1 MPLELDT
8 SHPIIWGYPTARN
21 EKKKVIHSCKF
32 NCTFPEGMCKVKSLN
47 IWTSGRCGYLKPTLL
62 KLILPVTLSSV
73 IPSSL
78 LESIFD
84 FLSRI
89 LKMDIA
95 ESLAFVASEASA
107 LACETPIDAKTKA
120 KKTWKTSNQLV
131 NDS

>member
-1 MPLELDT
+1 M
-8 SHPIIWGYPTARN
+8 
-21 EKKKVIHSCKF
+21 
-32 NCTFPEGMCKVKSLN
+32 
-47 IWTSGRCGYLKPTLL
+47 
-62 KLILPVTLSSV
+62 LPVTLSSA
-73 IPSSL
+73 IPSLL

-84 FLSRI
+84 FLSKI

-120 KKTWKTSNQLV
+120 KKTWETSDQLV

>member
-1 MPLELDT
+1 M
-8 SHPIIWGYPTARN
+8 
-21 EKKKVIHSCKF
+21 F
-32 NCTFPEGMCKVKSLN
+32 
-47 IWTSGRCGYLKPTLL
+47 
-62 KLILPVTLSSV
+62 PVTLSSV
-73 IPSSL
+73 IPSLL